1 MPGITLFY
9 RLPRL
14 TILLVLVT
22 FISGFFAILTLG
34 RQEDPTLVE
43 RYGQVLTTLPGADA
57 ERIEATVTEP
67 IERRLRELAEVK
79 TLKSSSRANVSNIDI
94 DLLDELTPTEVDNA
108 WTLVRQQVSLAQ
120 TELPEGTS
128 IPAVRRY
135 YVGANTIIVGLT
147 WTGQGEPQLA
157 VMTRLAQILDDR
169 LKNLNATEETE
180 FFGLPR
186 EEVRV
191 IMDPNALAAADLS
204 LAQAAGLI
212 AGADA
217 KTPAGTV
224 RGSQVDLGIEIGGA
238 FDGIARVRSVPLL
251 QRADGS
257 ALRVGDVAEVV
268 KAVEDPPRVLAL
280 SNGRRTIMVTASIQ
294 PNQRVDLWAEN
305 ARAIVDDFTQTVPED
320 IAVELLFDQS
330 VYTDARLNG
339 LAMSL
344 AQASL
349 LVFVVLFFIMGWR
362 SALVVGLA
370 LPLTIALVLMLF
382 QFFQY
387 PLHQMSVT
395 GLVISLGLLID
406 NAIVVVDEY
415 EQERAGGRTI
425 LEAIDHSIG
434 KLFGPLFAS
443 TLTTALAFAPIA
455 FLAGPTGEFIGMLG
469 VSVIFSVCASFVVA
483 ITIMPAIAGWMD
495 HPRDPDTPK
504 RWWRDGITLS
514 VVSDGYRWTV
524 ERVLRFPLLGL
535 LIGIVPVLIGFR
547 LGAGLPTQFFPPTER
562 DQFQLEISLS
572 AQATIDEAIVASQQV
587 TDMLLEYEDVEGVYF
602 SVGGPGPVVYYNSVS
617 GADGVPGY
625 ANGFVR
631 LKDSVSA
638 RGMISEVQRRL
649 RADFPKAQI
658 LAVPFEQGPP
668 VDAPVAF
675 FISGDDLS
683 VLNDLGNQA
692 RQILAEIPGVT
703 FTQAKLELGAPIVTI
718 RADEAATGLSGER
731 LTALA
736 NDIRSELEGI
746 PAGTILEGIEE
757 VPVLVIASDDR
768 RRGLSDLRGKTIG
781 NDRPGDG
788 TPLAALGEITLDPQ
802 TASIIRYQGRRV
814 NEIYAFLDPY
824 ALPDPV
830 FDAFQAALADSDFE
844 LPPGYELL
852 ISGTAETQ
860 STAINGLL
868 ALAVP
873 LCLIMLGAVAL
884 VFNSFRKAILIM
896 SIGVMAIGLA
906 FGGVSMF
913 NLPLGF
919 NAIVGAL
926 GLLGIAINGSI
937 VVLALLDNNA
947 AARADDIIA
956 QREVVVS
963 ATRHIVATTLTTMGG
978 FVPIIMTGDIF
989 WMPLAT
995 AIAGGVAGSALLA
1008 LYFTPA
1014 VFRLMTMQPLRRS
1027 WVMLRGGTWQQSKPV
1042 SAE

>member
-1 MPGITLFY
+1 MPGVTLFY

-14 TILLVLVT
+14 TILILLVA

-34 RQEDPTLVE
+34 RQEDPNLVE

-57 ERIEATVTEP
+57 ERVEATVTEP
-67 IERRLRELAEVK
+67 IERRLRELAEIK
-79 TLKSSSRANVSNIDI
+79 TIKSASRANVSNIDI
-94 DLLDELTPTEVDNA
+94 DLKDELTPTQVDNA
-108 WTLVRQQVSLAQ
+108 WTLVRQQVSVAQ
-120 TELPEGTS
+120 PDLPDGAS
-128 IPAVRRY
+128 SPAVRRF
-135 YVGANTIIVGLT
+135 YVGANTLLVGLT
-147 WTGQGEPQLA
+147 WTGQDDPQLA
-157 VMTRLAQILDDR
+157 VMTRLAQNLDDR
-169 LKNLNATEETE
+169 LKNMNATDETE

-191 IMDPNALAAADLS
+191 VMDPSALAAANLS
-204 LAQAAGLI
+204 LGQAAQII
-212 AGADA
+212 AAADA

-224 RGSQVDLGIEIGGA
+224 RGIENDIGIEVGGA

-257 ALRVGDVAEVV
+257 ALRVGDVADVS
-268 KAVEDPPRVLAL
+268 KAVEDPPEAAAF
-280 SNGRRTIMVTASIQ
+280 SNGQRTIMVAASIQ
-294 PNQRVDLWAEN
+294 HNQRVDIWARN
-305 ARAIVDDFTQTVPED
+305 ARAVVADFAETVPED
-320 IAVELLFDQS
+320 IKVDILFDQS
-330 VYTDARLNG
+330 VYTETRLNG

-362 SALVVGLA
+362 SAIVVGLA
-370 LPLTIALVLMLF
+370 LPLTIALVLTLF
-382 QFFQY
+382 QLFQY

-425 LEAIDHSIG
+425 LDAIDHSVG

-455 FLAGPTGEFIGMLG
+455 LQPGPVGEFIGMIG

-483 ITIMPAIAGWMD
+483 LTIMPAIAGWMD
-495 HPRDPDTPK
+495 RPRAPGTPK
-504 RWWRDGITLS
+504 VWWRDGVTFS
-514 VVSDGYRWTV
+514 VLSDGYRWSV

-547 LGAGLPTQFFPPTER
+547 LGGTLPTQFFPQTER
-562 DQFQLEISLS
+562 NQFQVEITLS
-572 AQATIDEAIVASQQV
+572 AQATIDEAIEVSQRV
-587 TDMLLEYEDVEGVYF
+587 TSILLEYDGVEDVHF
-602 SVGGPGPVVYYNSVS
+602 SVGGRGPIVYYNSFS
-617 GADGVPGY
+617 NADGVAGY
-625 ANGFVR
+625 ATGFVR
-631 LKDSVSA
+631 LKDASSSRAIVSD
-638 RGMISEVQRRL
+638 VQKRL
-649 RADFPKAQI
+649 RTDFPKAQI

-668 VDAPVAF
+668 VDAPIAF
-675 FISGDDLS
+675 FISGDDLNI
-683 VLNDLGNQA
+683 LNDLGNQV
-692 RQILAEIPGVT
+692 RQILAATPGVT
-703 FTQAKLELGAPIVTI
+703 FTQAKLELGAPVVTI

-736 NDIRSELEGI
+736 TDIRSELEGI

-757 VPVLVIASDDR
+757 VPVLVIASDER
-768 RRGLSDLRGKTIG
+768 RSGLSDLRGKTIG
-781 NDRPGDG
+781 NDRLGDG
-788 TPLAALGEITLDPQ
+788 TPLAALGDITLDPE
-802 TASIIRYQGRRV
+802 TASIIRYQGQRV
-814 NEIYAFLDPY
+814 NEIYGFLDPY

-830 FDAFQAALADSDFE
+830 FDAFQAALEESDFE

-852 ISGTAETQ
+852 IAGNAETQ
-860 STAINGLL
+860 SNAINGLL

-873 LCLIMLGAVAL
+873 LCLVMLGAVAL
-884 VFNSFRKAILIM
+884 VFNSFRKAVLIM
-896 SIGVMAIGLA
+896 TVGGMAIGLA
-906 FGGVSMF
+906 FGGVWMF
-913 NLPLGF
+913 NLPMGF
-919 NAIVGAL
+919 NAIIGSL

-937 VVLALLDNNA
+937 VVLALLDNNE
-947 AARADDIIA
+947 AARADDVIA
-956 QREVVVS
+956 QRETVVS

-978 FVPIIMTGDIF
+978 FVPIIMTGDVF

-1027 WVMLRGGTWQQSKPV
+1027 WIMLRGGGWQPPRPV